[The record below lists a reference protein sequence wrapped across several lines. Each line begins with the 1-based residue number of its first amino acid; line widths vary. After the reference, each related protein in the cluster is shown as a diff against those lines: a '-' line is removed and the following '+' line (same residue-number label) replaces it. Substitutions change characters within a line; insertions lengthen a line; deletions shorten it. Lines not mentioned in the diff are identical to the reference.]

1 MMYEKIVDG
10 EQGVGVLRLLREWP
24 ELLERAAEWFAGKW
38 GITVEEYTGSMDM
51 CVRNSDR
58 VPQWYVVTDGEGTIV
73 AGAGLIE
80 NDFHNRRDLS
90 PNVCALFVEER
101 WRGKGIAGKLLMCAL
116 RDAGRMG
123 YPWLYL
129 VTEHTAFYE
138 RYGWQ
143 YLTSVDDDDGSPL
156 RLYGKRTGNGW

>member
-1 MMYEKIVDG
+1 MMYEEMVDG
-10 EQGVGVLRLLREWP
+10 KQGERVLKRLREWP
-24 ELLERAAEWFAGKW
+24 ELLEKAAKWFAGKW
-38 GITVEEYTGSMDM
+38 GIAEEEYAGSMEV
-51 CVRNSDR
+51 CVRNPDC
-58 VPQWYVVTDGEGTIV
+58 VPQWYVVTDAEGTIV

-101 WRGKGIAGKLLMCAL
+101 WRGMGIAGKLLMCAL

-143 YLTSVDDDDGSPL
+143 YLSPVTGDDGCLL
-156 RLYGKRTGNGW
+156 RLYGKWTGNVW